1 MPAALARP
9 FQGVLLK
16 NVWSDL
22 DVQKFKKVRQS
33 IAQGYVEGKTT
44 EQIIRELRGTRAKGY
59 EDGIIQ
65 RDRRDVKAVVRTAL
79 GHIAGVAQDNVM
91 EANTD
96 LLKALQWS
104 ATLDLRTSAPRRI
117 RDRLLYTPG
126 DHKPIGH
133 KVPWLAGPGR
143 LHWRCRSGQ
152 VPVLKSH
159 KELGIDIPEIVVDG

>member
-59 EDGIIQ
+59 QDGIIQ
-65 RDRRDVKAVVRTAL
+65 RDRRDVEAVVRTAL
-79 GHIAGVAQDNVM
+79 GHTAGVAQNNVM
-91 EANTD
+91 EATPTCSRRCSGQP
-96 LLKALQWS
+96 LSTCAHRRRAAS
-104 ATLDLRTSAPRRI
+104 ATDCCTRLATTSLSATRFR
-117 RDRLLYTPG
+117 G
-126 DHKPIGH
+126 
-133 KVPWLAGPGR
+133 WLGQDGCTGAAAAVR
-143 LHWRCRSGQ
+143 SRC
-152 VPVLKSH
+152 
-159 KELGIDIPEIVVDG
+159 

>member
-59 EDGIIQ
+59 ED
-65 RDRRDVKAVVRTAL
+65 ASF
-79 GHIAGVAQDNVM
+79 
-91 EANTD
+91 
-96 LLKALQWS
+96 S
-104 ATLDLRTSAPRRI
+104 ATGAMWRPWCVLRWVTPLAWRR
-117 RDRLLYTPG
+117 TT
-126 DHKPIGH
+126 
-133 KVPWLAGPGR
+133 
-143 LHWRCRSGQ
+143 
-152 VPVLKSH
+152 
-159 KELGIDIPEIVVDG
+159 

>member
-1 MPAALARP
+1 M
-9 FQGVLLK
+9 
-16 NVWSDL
+16 
-22 DVQKFKKVRQS
+22 
-33 IAQGYVEGKTT
+33 
-44 EQIIRELRGTRAKGY
+44 
-59 EDGIIQ
+59 
-65 RDRRDVKAVVRTAL
+65 RTAL

-133 KVPWLAGPGR
+133 KPIGHKVPAALALPQRPGPGA
-143 LHWRCRSGQ
+143 
-152 VPVLKSH
+152 
-159 KELGIDIPEIVVDG
+159 KEPQGAGYRHS